1 MGNRKKASPLMAKMA
16 TGLMVG
22 LSQMSASP
30 SFRSLFFGTGE
41 KTTVE
46 QLNNFKGMNRHG
58 LPQKKRKQTTRKKRY
73 S

>member
-1 MGNRKKASPLMAKMA
+1 MAKMA

-30 SFRSLFFGTGE
+30 SFRSLFFGSGE
-41 KTTVE
+41 QTTVE
-46 QLNNFKGMNRHG
+46 QMNNFKGMNRHG
-58 LPQKKRKQTTRKKRY
+58 LPQKKRKQKSRKKHY